1 LAVWP
6 DDPIRQARASLEP
19 DTMPVDPDQ
28 TTGVAD
34 GFDVERSFHDEWGE
48 SVDPATVAVDAT
60 FEGPT
65 SPEPAYMAGLFGDV
79 AGKRLLDVGC
89 GPGEATV
96 YFSRKGAL
104 VTALDLSPGMCAAT
118 RALAEHHGVSG
129 NVETIVA
136 PAEHSGLPDGSFDL
150 IYGSGVLHHVDI
162 VEAAREVDRLLA
174 EGGRAAFME
183 PIAYNPAINVY
194 RRMSTDLHTPTEHP
208 LTKQDIRTLK
218 EMFPTLAHREF
229 ELMTL
234 AIFVW
239 MYAVER
245 LSPSEVRYWK
255 RIVEEHAR
263 YGSAFRV
270 LSALDRAI
278 LAVVPPLRWWCWNT
292 VVTWTKT
299 GAE

>member
-1 LAVWP
+1 MAHSSDGSP
-6 DDPIRQARASLEP
+6 RTDEDLE
-19 DTMPVDPDQ
+19 
-28 TTGVAD
+28 
-34 GFDVERSFHDEWGE
+34 VERSFHDEWGE
-48 SVDPATVAVDAT
+48 SVDPAAVAVDAT

-65 SPEPAYMAGLFGDV
+65 SPEPAYVAGLFGDV

-89 GPGEATV
+89 GPGEAAV
-96 YFSRKGAL
+96 YFARRGAT

-118 RALAEHHGVSG
+118 RALAEHHGVG
-129 NVETIVA
+129 GDVETVVA
-136 PAEHSGLPDGSFDL
+136 PAEDSKLLDASFDL

-162 VEAAREVDRLLA
+162 ATVAREVDRLLDA
-174 EGGRAAFME
+174 GGRAAFIE

-208 LTKQDIRTLK
+208 LTKRDIRTLGG
-218 EMFPTLAHREF
+218 MFPTLTHREF

-245 LSPSEVRYWK
+245 LSPAEVRYWK

-263 YGSAFRV
+263 YGRAFRV

-278 LAVVPPLRWWCWNT
+278 LAVIPPLRWWCWNT
-292 VVTWTKT
+292 VVTWTKS
-299 GAE
+299 GGSA